1 MFQKLKN
8 IYHFLTAWSFQAI
21 YGFPSKKLKIIG
33 ITGTDGKTTT
43 SSMVYH
49 VLKSAGKK
57 VSVITSVAATI
68 GGKNLDTGFHVTTPD
83 PQDIPKYMSESVK
96 KGDEFFV
103 FEITSHGLDQH
114 RAAGVRFEISGITNI
129 THEHLGYHK
138 TYGDYVA
145 AKAKIANLSK
155 KVIVNSDQKGLVE
168 DVRKFA
174 PKANIKTFGY
184 YSNADYSRD
193 ISQFVTKI
201 YLEQFNKYNALLAYS
216 ICRELGIT
224 DSEFDAALDSFAF
237 PPGRMEEVYKGDIVV
252 ISDFAHTPNAL
263 SECLPAAV
271 KKYKDINRLIHVFGA
286 AAFRDDSKRAD
297 MGLASGSHA
306 NVVILTEE
314 DYRTENPQRIFSML
328 AAGLEGKG
336 FSEIHPSA
344 VPTGIP
350 NKSYMKILNRD
361 EAIKKAVEISMRGDV
376 IVITGKAQEGSLC
389 RGKVEYPYNEKN
401 SIKEALRAKG
411 INIA

>member
-8 IYHFLTAWSFQAI
+8 IYHFLTAWTFQAI
-21 YGFPSKKLKIIG
+21 YGFPYKKLRIVG
-33 ITGTDGKTTT
+33 ITGTDGKTIT
-43 SSMVYH
+43 SSMIYH
-49 VLKSAGKK
+49 VLKTAGKK

-138 TYGDYVA
+138 TYGYYVA

-155 KVIVNSDQKGLVE
+155 KVIVNSDQEGLVD

-174 PKANIKTFGY
+174 SKANIKTFGF

-224 DSEFDAALDSFAF
+224 DSEFDAALESFVF

-252 ISDFAHTPNAL
+252 ISDFAHTPNAI
-263 SECLPAAV
+263 SECLPAAI
-271 KKYKDINRLIHVFGA
+271 KKYKNINRLIHVFGA
-286 AAFRDDSKRAD
+286 AALRDDSKRND
-297 MGLASGSHA
+297 MGRASGLHA

-314 DYRTENPQRIFSML
+314 DYRTEDPQRIFAML
-328 AAGLEGKG
+328 AAGLEEKG

-361 EAIKKAVEISMRGDV
+361 EAIKKAIEISMRGDV
-376 IVITGKAQEGSLC
+376 IVITGKAQEASLC